1 MSNNKSTN
9 GTSRQ
14 MTLTQMNQALSNKI
28 SQSVNNG
35 SNNKIKPTSFN
46 RKPTTNNANKKPQI
60 H

>member
-14 MTLTQMNQALSNKI
+14 MTLTQMTQVMANKA
-28 SQSVNNG
+28 SQSGNNG
-35 SNNKIKPTSFN
+35 SVNKPKPASSN
-46 RKPTTNNANKKPQI
+46 RKTNPSNTNKKPQI

>member
-14 MTLTQMNQALSNKI
+14 MTLTQMTQAMTNKT
-28 SQSVNNG
+28 SQSANNG
-35 SNNKIKPTSFN
+35 SVNKPKPASFN
-46 RKPTTNNANKKPQI
+46 RKPNPSNSNKKPQI

>member
-14 MTLTQMNQALSNKI
+14 MTLTQMSQVMANKT
-28 SQSVNNG
+28 SQLVTNG
-35 SNNKIKPTSFN
+35 SVSKPKPASSN
-46 RKPTTNNANKKPQI
+46 RKPNTNNNNKKPQI

>member
-14 MTLTQMNQALSNKI
+14 MTLTQMSQVMTNKAI
-28 SQSVNNG
+28 QQTNNG
-35 SNNKIKPTSFN
+35 SVNKPKPASSNRRPTSI
-46 RKPTTNNANKKPQI
+46 NKKPQI